1 MNKKQIAIKTFLDH
15 LKGNEVLD
23 EFTYVDER
31 GCRDYISAAKG
42 TVVFDTGDLLEE
54 CNEILESSDD
64 EDFYEWKGKPG
75 PHGWRKLLLHK
86 DLRVLIKIYIKY

>member
-1 MNKKQIAIKTFLDH
+1 MKVYIASGTFRRIVDTNMNKKQITIKTFLDH

-54 CNEILESSDD
+54 CNEILEASDD
-64 EDFYEWKGKPG
+64 EDFYE
-75 PHGWRKLLLHK
+75 
-86 DLRVLIKIYIKY
+86 